1 MGPPRG
7 LLIHLLLESA
17 PVPAPL
23 QPHDPAEAGRLE
35 VAGGDQDLLALQ
47 ALDQRAPRLA
57 REVGIHVGPR
67 DPVGLLDLHRVVR
80 GVAEHERALAAR
92 GDQDAHVARRVAR
105 RGHGRDTAR
114 DAVLAV
120 HELHEAEVGGR
131 PHAARCVR
139 IARGLDVRRVT
150 GLPVLRAHPVPRLRK
165 RRHPAAAGVG
175 EVPADVIAVQV
186 GHHDHVDLIDPHAL
200 GLEVL
205 QQRAPRHVRRLL
217 RARTEACVDENR
229 APVGADQ
236 VGAEVEADVVI
247 VQVRLVG
254 TPALLGNRREEVAEV
269 ELEHAVGQRHDLDVA
284 DANDVVGHVA
294 RKRTTRCYTTGGPAV
309 PHREESRS
317 KVTALV
323 NSVAYSRV
331 YWKHFH
337 KVGEYKGVKLL
348 GVFTHGPGQMF
359 TKKPVKSIA
368 DVQGLKIRTGGGI
381 AEQVAKALGASAF
394 VKPAPESYELLSS
407 GVADGV
413 FFPLE
418 SIISFKLDTVL
429 EQATLFP
436 GGMYS
441 SSFGFFMNEDKWN
454 KLPKQDQ
461 EAIEKIS
468 GEHIARLAGKSWDE
482 ADAKG
487 LEALKKSGVKIVQA
501 GPAFV
506 AEVKKR
512 SAPIVDDWIT
522 KASAKGVDAAK
533 ILKEFH
539 EELKKAAAGK

>member
-1 MGPPRG
+1 MEDGMSNSMRFVIATG
-7 LLIHLLLESA
+7 
-17 PVPAPL
+17 
-23 QPHDPAEAGRLE
+23 
-35 VAGGDQDLLALQ
+35 
-47 ALDQRAPRLA
+47 
-57 REVGIHVGPR
+57 
-67 DPVGLLDLHRVVR
+67 
-80 GVAEHERALAAR
+80 
-92 GDQDAHVARRVAR
+92 
-105 RGHGRDTAR
+105 
-114 DAVLAV
+114 VLAGV
-120 HELHEAEVGGR
+120 
-131 PHAARCVR
+131 
-139 IARGLDVRRVT
+139 
-150 GLPVLRAHPVPRLRK
+150 
-165 RRHPAAAGVG
+165 AAAGPAFAQTTTLTMSSWVSPQHHLTAVVLQG
-175 EVPADVIAVQV
+175 WANEVEKATNGRVKFTMLPKHPSAPPGTFDAVRD
-186 GHHDHVDLIDPHAL
+186 GLVDLSYVTASY
-200 GLEVL
+200 
-205 QQRAPRHVRRLL
+205 
-217 RARTEACVDENR
+217 
-229 APVGADQ
+229 
-236 VGAEVEADVVI
+236 
-247 VQVRLVG
+247 
-254 TPALLGNRREEVAEV
+254 TPARHILPLMAE
-269 ELEHAVGQRHDLDVA
+269 LPGAGD
-284 DANDVVGHVA
+284 
-294 RKRTTRCYTTGGPAV
+294 
-309 PHREESRS
+309 
-317 KVTALV
+317 TALA
-323 NSVAYSRV
+323 NSVAYSRI
-331 YWKHFH
+331 YWKYFH

-359 TKKPVKSIA
+359 TKKAVNGIG

-461 EAIEKIS
+461 DAIEKLS

-501 GPAFV
+501 SLAFA

-539 EELKKAAAGK
+539 EELAKVAAGK